1 MSNDKFYDND
11 TPAQLIAR
19 ITNYEEGMADAI
31 KLLAPNPSP
40 EVVEATQ
47 MLQATLQ
54 ATGNDHLQA
63 LRGFE
68 ESTAAII
75 AFKNRVLESLCS
87 EGCPLCGGTTSHAP
101 DCLVA
106 TALRVHPHTLP
117 QVEPPAIHT
126 LSVLRLKLALLVDK
140 LPEGDTL
147 RDDLITLVREA
158 MLTQEAPVGSN

>member
-11 TPAQLIAR
+11 TPAQLISR

-31 KLLAPNPSP
+31 KLLANNTSP

-47 MLQATLQ
+47 ILGAILQ
-54 ATGNDHLQA
+54 ATGNDHLAA

-87 EGCPLCGGTTSHAP
+87 EGCPLCGGMTTHAP

-117 QVEPPAIHT
+117 QVEPPAIHA
-126 LSVLRLKLALLVDK
+126 LSVMRLKLALVIDQ
-140 LPEGDTL
+140 LPEGVKT
-147 RDDLITLVREA
+147 RDELIALLKETTDV
-158 MLTQEAPVGSN
+158 PVGSN